1 LPSFDHILPS
11 HRIRRISS
19 ARAAVS
25 LIFSGVVGDVEE
37 KPPVEEDDRKRR
49 SNLIDWPELDRAL
62 ALLGFCLLYSVI
74 AAFTLA
80 ALPNTTAA
88 PYLDPEI
95 LELSFTMNTAV
106 GVFWVG
112 LFGLGMYA
120 RRNQRPYRYIL
131 WLLAISYALFFSTVI
146 YILGLYTTPL
156 WLMLAA
162 GLMMAL
168 LLLDRVIVH
177 SGGLIAAF
185 ALMLLSVG
193 EQTRVLPHAP
203 LFKHPPY
210 TPTGA
215 LDPTWNAAM
224 TFASWLLLLIIW
236 GIGDNLMTRWREREE
251 SLKKL
256 STIDALTGLANR
268 RHFMEVMRRE
278 CRRAE
283 RTDRPLSLL
292 MFDADHFKQVND
304 DHGHGVGDE
313 VLVGLAQVLAEGVRE
328 FTDLVGRLG
337 GEEFAVLLPDADLSV
352 AISVAERIR
361 KAAEARVFEAE
372 GTKFSVTFSVGAA
385 SSSSVGTDP
394 TSLLHVADVML
405 YRSKKSGRNR
415 VSWNEAA

>member
-1 LPSFDHILPS
+1 
-11 HRIRRISS
+11 
-19 ARAAVS
+19 
-25 LIFSGVVGDVEE
+25 VGDVEE
-37 KPPVEEDDRKRR
+37 KPPVGEGDRKRR

-62 ALLGFCLLYSVI
+62 ALLGFCLLYAVL
-74 AAFTLA
+74 AAFTLW
-80 ALPNTTAA
+80 ALPHTSTA
-88 PYLDPEI
+88 PYLDPEV
-95 LELSFTMNTAV
+95 LELSFDLNTIA
-106 GVFWVG
+106 GIFWLG
-112 LFGLGMYA
+112 LLAIGMYA

-131 WLLAISYALFFSTVI
+131 WLLAASYAVFFSTVM

-156 WLMLAA
+156 WLMLAS
-162 GLMMAL
+162 GLMLAL

-177 SGGLIAAF
+177 SAALLAAF
-185 ALMLLSVG
+185 TLMLLSLG
-193 EQTRVLPHAP
+193 EHTRFLPHAP

-224 TFASWLLLLIIW
+224 TFASWALLLIIW
-236 GIGDNLMTRWREREE
+236 GIGDSLVTRWRQREE

-256 STIDALTGLANR
+256 STIDSLTGLANR

-278 CRRAE
+278 CGRSE
-283 RTDRPLSLL
+283 RTGRPISLL
-292 MFDADHFKQVND
+292 MCDADHFKRVND
-304 DHGHGVGDE
+304 DHGHSAGDE
-313 VLVGLAQVLAEGVRE
+313 VLIGLAQVLSEGVRE

-337 GEEFAVLLPDADLSV
+337 GEEFAVLLPDADLAV

-361 KAAEARVFEAE
+361 KAAEARVFEVE

-385 SSSSVGTDP
+385 SSNSVGTDP
-394 TSLLHVADVML
+394 SALLHVADVML